1 MPDNG
6 IYLSVKPCLDS
17 LPIFIRFLDH
27 KRLLLKGW
35 YKCPKCG
42 TECRGEDLVF
52 NAMIPGIPEF
62 KCTNETCRRDFF
74 QMELMGGKEKAI
86 LMAEKQSELADKS
99 VNNFQ
104 PFPNISVVRT
114 DFSAFGGDGWEVVR
128 CAMRN
133 KALRGKDVPEPPLKL
148 FPDDSAHIEM
158 VELIL
163 RTGRSVEGASMD
175 IGLRQ
180 SDISRQITGN
190 ITKIRKMLGELKHMG
205 YLKAE
210 KVDKTLYW
218 GIQDDRL

>member
-6 IYLSVKPCLDS
+6 IHLSIKPCLDA

-27 KRLLLKGW
+27 KRLLLKAW

-52 NAMIPGIPEF
+52 DATIPGIPEF
-62 KCTNETCRRDFF
+62 ECANEVCRRDFF

-86 LMAEKQSELADKS
+86 LMAEKQSELAEKTS
-99 VNNFQ
+99 NNFQ

-128 CAMRN
+128 CALRN
-133 KALRGKDVPEPPLKL
+133 KAIRGKAAPELPLKL
-148 FPDDSAHIEM
+148 FPDDSTHIEM

-163 RTGRSVEGASMD
+163 RTGKAVDGTAMS
-175 IGLRQ
+175 IGLKQ

-190 ITKIRKMLGELKHMG
+190 IMKIRKLLGELKHMG
-205 YLKAE
+205 YLKTE
-210 KVDKTLYW
+210 KVDKILYW
-218 GIQDDRL
+218 GVQDDRL